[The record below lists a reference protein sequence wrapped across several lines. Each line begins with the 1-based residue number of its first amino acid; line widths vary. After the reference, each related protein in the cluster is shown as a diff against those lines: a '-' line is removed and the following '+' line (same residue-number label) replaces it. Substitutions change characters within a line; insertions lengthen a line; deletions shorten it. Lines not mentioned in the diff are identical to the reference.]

1 MLLLGFTGVSLESNG
16 QCLWLEE
23 EDGERSAPF

>member
-1 MLLLGFTGVSLESNG
+1 MLLLGFSGVSLEPNG
-16 QCLWLEE
+16 QCLEE